1 MHIDTICE
9 LVSFYCCW
17 INA

>member
-1 MHIDTICE
+1 MHIDKICE